1 MAMVRAAPLL
11 HDFLARRPTMRSCTT
26 APSCHVPSSAP
37 AAALRHPWLPAAT
50 AALALLAGLPAQ
62 AAGNQASGLKPVAT
76 AAAAA
81 AVPAANNRSVLAVE
95 TVRLRQMKVD
105 RNLGASGNVAASQ
118 EASVSPKTGGLRV
131 ARIHAQVGSRVK
143 RGELMLEFDDDTLR
157 AELAQLEANMAE
169 AEAAAA
175 EAQRS
180 ADRARRVGESGALS
194 AQQVEQLVTAEA
206 TSRARVRA
214 LKESVNL
221 QQLRL
226 QQARLVAPDEGIV
239 SHRTATLGAVVPA
252 GIELFRI
259 IRGGRLEWR
268 AEVPA
273 SDLVRLAPGTAA
285 RIVMEDGSALEGRV
299 RLVAPTV
306 DPVTRQGIA
315 YVDLPVAGALR
326 PGMFVRGELLL
337 GGGQSWVLPQS
348 AVMLRDGFHV
358 VATVGADQR
367 VRFAKVGVG
376 RRQGAQVEISQGLAP
391 DTPVVA
397 KGAALLGE
405 GDPVR
410 VVGTVP

>member
-1 MAMVRAAPLL
+1 
-11 HDFLARRPTMRSCTT
+11 MRSCTT
-26 APSCHVPSSAP
+26 APTRYGLSCAP
-37 AAALRHPWLPAAT
+37 AAAARYPWLPAA
-50 AALALLAGLPAQ
+50 AAAVALLAGLTAQ
-62 AAGNQASGLKPVAT
+62 AAGNEAPGLKQVAT
-76 AAAAA
+76 SASLAAT
-81 AVPAANNRSVLAVE
+81 PAAINRSVLAVE

-157 AELAQLEANMAE
+157 AELAQLEANVAE

-175 EAQRS
+175 DAQRS

-239 SHRTATLGAVVPA
+239 SQRAATLGAVVPA

-273 SDLVRLAPGTAA
+273 SELVRLAPGTAA
-285 RIVMEDGSALEGRV
+285 RIVLEDGTALEGRV

-376 RRQGAQVEISQGLAP
+376 RRQGALIEISQGLAP
-391 DTPVVA
+391 EAPVVA

-405 GDPVR
+405 GDLVR
-410 VVGTVP
+410 VVGAVP